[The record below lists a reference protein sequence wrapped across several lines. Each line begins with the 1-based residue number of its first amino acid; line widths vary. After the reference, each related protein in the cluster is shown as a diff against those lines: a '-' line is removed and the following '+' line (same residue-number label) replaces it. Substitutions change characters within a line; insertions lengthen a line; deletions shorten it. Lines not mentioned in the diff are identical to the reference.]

1 MTQFANN
8 HVEALKQFPTAFNI
22 SEYRGQDWYNLL
34 YGDFVS
40 FSDAQKTLD
49 ALPVSVQKNAP
60 WIRGMAS
67 VQKTAIN

>member
-1 MTQFANN
+1 
-8 HVEALKQFPTAFNI
+8 FNI

-40 FSDAQKTLD
+40 FSDAQKALD